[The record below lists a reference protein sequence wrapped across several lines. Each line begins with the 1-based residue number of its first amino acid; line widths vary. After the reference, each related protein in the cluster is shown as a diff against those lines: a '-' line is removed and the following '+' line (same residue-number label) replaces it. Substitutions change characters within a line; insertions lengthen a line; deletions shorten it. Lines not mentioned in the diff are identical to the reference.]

1 MILNEQFKFSRH
13 ENSFLW
19 LKDAGV
25 ALPTYCVDEPKLP
38 LLLSRA
44 TNLFKLFLSDVGLLS
59 SMYMNGIQMKVL
71 TGEKDINFGS
81 IYENFVAQELSAHGF
96 QLYYFNNKKQ
106 GELDFVIEHEGDVL
120 PVEVK
125 SGKAYER
132 HNAMSNVLANEAYDI
147 KNGYIFCNENVRS
160 NGKTIY
166 FPVYMAT
173 FLRPL
178 TLSEDFIYKVDLS
191 GLS

>member
-1 MILNEQFKFSRH
+1 
-13 ENSFLW
+13 
-19 LKDAGV
+19 
-25 ALPTYCVDEPKLP
+25 
-38 LLLSRA
+38 
-44 TNLFKLFLSDVGLLS
+44 
-59 SMYMNGIQMKVL
+59 MYMNGIQMKVL

-178 TLSEDFIYKVDLS
+178 T
-191 GLS
+191 